1 MRGTLTLGKAADIL
15 VLSRKPLVME
25 DSPDDLRHVR
35 VLGTVHNGHYRKNP
49 LGFGAPIWPD

>member
-1 MRGTLTLGKAADIL
+1 MV
-15 VLSRKPLVME
+15 VLSKNPLSME

-49 LGFGAPIWPD
+49 VRFGAPIWPD